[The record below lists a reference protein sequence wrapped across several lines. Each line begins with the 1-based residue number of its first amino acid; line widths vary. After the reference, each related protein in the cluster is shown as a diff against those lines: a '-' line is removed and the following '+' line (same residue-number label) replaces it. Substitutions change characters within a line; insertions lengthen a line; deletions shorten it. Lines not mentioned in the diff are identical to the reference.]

1 MRYKLL
7 SAFLIATTTV
17 FMSCDD
23 DDSPVDPFSDLT
35 KYGSI
40 VITMSGTDP
49 DGNSFSKTIDYM
61 YMPEFSFQYSLAN
74 PGFENPDAV
83 VFSLKRRSS
92 VLDPVSSSD
101 YWAEIT
107 LVADN
112 SGSTQTFPNQR
123 LLVAA
128 NILNEES
135 REYFEVRADTF
146 SAEIS
151 NYTYNQTSGKLKFTM
166 TSTVTEQDHNLSGDL
181 LITAE
186 VDVTVFTQVTA
197 N

>member
-1 MRYKLL
+1 MSCKLL
-7 SAFLIATTTV
+7 TPVLIFAIAFLA
-17 FMSCDD
+17 SCDD
-23 DDSPVDPFSDLT
+23 DESPVDPFSDLT

-49 DGNSFSKTIDYM
+49 DGNSFSKTLDYK

-83 VFSLKRRSS
+83 VFSLKRKSS
-92 VLDPVSSSD
+92 VLDPISSGD

-166 TSTVTEQDHNLSGDL
+166 TSTVAEQDHNLSGNL